1 MFNNVLTIEGYAI
14 QGFTAEDCY
23 LARWHDIL
31 WNEWMKDGC
40 SLDWRHDMI
49 LWLTDILM
57 W

>member
-40 SLDWRHDMI
+40 PLDWRHDMI